1 MEDFLKKRQIGE
13 IDFNLGSPGATSPSF
28 PMSCSM
34 RSVWRKK
41 MPPSSSWGRKRLW
54 PRFSNRKV
62 SEASK
67 EEEEEAEAKK
77 RARMRA

>member
-1 MEDFLKKRQIGE
+1 
-13 IDFNLGSPGATSPSF
+13 
-28 PMSCSM
+28 MSCSI

-41 MPPSSSWGRKRLW
+41 MPPSLSRGRKRLW

-62 SEASK
+62 SEAS

-77 RARMRA
+77 RARRRT